1 MCMYIG
7 IEELAANALIELLRQ
22 DSTTKFVRFATLLDY
37 GVEVVRL
44 LRAEDEEAVL
54 MYSRERN
61 NMLFTDYS
69 CYFES
74 AMEDGWAGVRLKDG
88 ITIDDLWVHFR
99 TSLTLRLLEAFM
111 NDEAVKVL
119 RRSVA

>member
-1 MCMYIG
+1 MYIG

-22 DSTTKFVRFATLLDY
+22 DSTTRFVRFSTLLDY

-44 LRAEDEEAVL
+44 LRAEDEKAVL

-61 NMLFTDYS
+61 DMLFTDYS

-88 ITIDDLWVHFR
+88 ITIDDLWIHFR

-111 NDEAVKVL
+111 NDVAVNVLKKV
-119 RRSVA
+119 AA

>member
-22 DSTTKFVRFATLLDY
+22 EPSVKFVRFSTLLDY

-44 LRAEDEEAVL
+44 LRAENEEAVL

-61 NMLFTDYS
+61 DMLFTDYS
-69 CYFES
+69 YYFKS
-74 AMEDGWAGVRLKDG
+74 DMEDGWAGVRLKDG
-88 ITIDDLWVHFR
+88 ITIDDLWIHFR

-111 NDEAVKVL
+111 NDVAVNVLKKV
-119 RRSVA
+119 AA